1 MASAPAG
8 KFQDHYKVLGVDAK
22 ASTDEIHA
30 SYTKLIEQYH
40 PQRGKTPDKEKYE
53 AAQLAFEALADPEG
67 RKLFDSVRSGGE
79 DEAEVS
85 FSGLGFFSDM
95 KKDVD
100 RRNVILIALYDHKR
114 QKPRTPAITRRQ
126 LDMLISLSEEE
137 LNMAIWYLKDRG
149 MMIVDD
155 RSKMQITAAGM
166 DYLMANLPAPESV
179 LPFLKI
185 KKEEEPRTEAPAP
198 PLANLAAALGTAVAP
213 EPVIAEAVVA
223 EPVATPSPSPISQ
236 ATLNILRRP
245 LKLST

>member
-1 MASAPAG
+1 M
-8 KFQDHYKVLGVDAK
+8 GVDAK

-30 SYTKLIEQYH
+30 SYSKLIEQYH

-53 AAQLAFEALADPEG
+53 AAQLAFEVLADPEG

-126 LDMLISLSEEE
+126 LDMLISLTEEE

-179 LPFLKI
+179 LPFLKL
-185 KKEEEPRTEAPAP
+185 KKEEEARAEAREEAAAP
-198 PLANLAAALGTAVAP
+198 PLANLAAALGTAVVP
-213 EPVIAEAVVA
+213 EPVIA
-223 EPVATPSPSPISQ
+223 PSPSPISQ

-245 LKLST
+245 MKLNP